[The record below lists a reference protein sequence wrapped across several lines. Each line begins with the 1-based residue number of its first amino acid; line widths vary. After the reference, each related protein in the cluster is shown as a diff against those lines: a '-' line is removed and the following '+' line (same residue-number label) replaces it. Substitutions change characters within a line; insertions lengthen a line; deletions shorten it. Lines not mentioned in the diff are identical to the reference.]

1 MTTANNNQISLTPP
15 RTVLAVRG
23 SDQIADRAQLSVPA
37 DGQGD
42 LHHLGAADDAILNG
56 HLQQPIAHLSSRCGL
71 SHEPLYIAHNHLN
84 TCPAIRQ
91 PWSVIMIAY
100 LTNHRDPDSDL
111 TGYEPLAVSVD
122 SRLLVFS
129 SINSWRLRV
138 YDLQAGAELVNDD
151 DTTERFWLDDDEQL
165 VDSDLGTV
173 TPLRFVG
180 GA

>member
-1 MTTANNNQISLTPP
+1 
-15 RTVLAVRG
+15 
-23 SDQIADRAQLSVPA
+23 
-37 DGQGD
+37 
-42 LHHLGAADDAILNG
+42 
-56 HLQQPIAHLSSRCGL
+56 
-71 SHEPLYIAHNHLN
+71 
-84 TCPAIRQ
+84 
-91 PWSVIMIAY
+91 MIAY
-100 LTNHRDPDSDL
+100 LTNHRDPENSDL